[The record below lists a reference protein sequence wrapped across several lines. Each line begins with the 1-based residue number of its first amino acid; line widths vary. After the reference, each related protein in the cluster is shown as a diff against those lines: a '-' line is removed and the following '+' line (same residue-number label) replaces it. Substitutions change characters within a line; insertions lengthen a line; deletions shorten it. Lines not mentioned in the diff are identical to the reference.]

1 MENIVKHIFLAYFS
15 KNRKLANLK
24 FVTKTMD

>member
-15 KNRKLANLK
+15 KKKMENLK
-24 FVTKTMD
+24 LLTKTMD